1 MRSFVR
7 VLGVARRH
15 AVWIAVAM
23 VSMVLVASSTVFAF
37 NLVRPLYDE
46 VLGHSPASGQQVQS
60 AEAPRPEVPHTGLV
74 AKLDR
79 ASRALRDRMSGLAG
93 GDRRTVL
100 FLVLMAIV
108 IKNLFTFLAR
118 YSVAQLGLATIRDLR
133 DMIFDSLLL
142 QSPRFFQE
150 RSSGVLVA
158 RVVND
163 VRLIHEAL
171 AERMGDLLQDSLTV
185 VGLLVY
191 VFSLNFRLALGTLV
205 VAPVLLAPVVHFSR
219 RLRKRSR
226 QSQERM
232 GDLTATLDEAIK
244 GIKVVQAFGMEKFAA
259 GRFRRATQRHFWAN
273 LKARAIQAANAP
285 VMEIVGAF
293 GALVLIGYASSQIQS
308 GAMTL
313 GDFSAFLLGIYGTY
327 NPIKRLNKF
336 NLALQQAVVASERVY
351 EIVDAPVEVTD
362 RPGAAELQGVGGGV
376 KLEGVWFAYEDERW
390 VLEDFTL
397 AIPEGKTV
405 AIVGPSGAG
414 KSTVAQLIPRFWDV
428 QRGAVRVGGRDVR
441 DLKLASLRK
450 HIGLVTQETV
460 LFNDSVRS
468 NIAFGREDAPQDK
481 VEAAAEAAFAHD
493 FIAEL
498 PEGYDAIIGEGGA
511 KLSGGQR
518 QRLAIARAL
527 FKDPP
532 ILILDEATS
541 QLDTEAERL
550 VQRALENLMQGR
562 TTLVIAHR
570 LATVR
575 RADEIVVMEDGR
587 IAERGTHAELM
598 AARGAYARLVSLQEL
613 A

>member
-1 MRSFVR
+1 M
-7 VLGVARRH
+7 ARRH

-46 VLGHSPASGQQVQS
+46 VLGHSPAAEQAQH
-60 AEAPRPEVPHTGLV
+60 AEAAHPEVPHSGLV
-74 AKLDR
+74 ARLDR
-79 ASRALRDRMSGLAG
+79 ASKALRERLSGLAG
-93 GDRRTVL
+93 GDRRTLL
-100 FLVLMAIV
+100 FLVLVAIV

-118 YSVAQLGLATIRDLR
+118 YSVALLGLATIRDLR
-133 DMIFDSLLL
+133 DQIFDSLLL

-163 VRLIHEAL
+163 VRLIQQAL

-185 VGLLVY
+185 VGLLIY
-191 VFSLNFRLALGTLV
+191 LFSLNFRLALGTLV

-244 GIKVVQAFGMEKFAA
+244 GIKVVQAFGMERFAA
-259 GRFRRATQRHFWAN
+259 ERFRRATHRHFWAN

-293 GALVLIGYASSQIQS
+293 GALVLIGYASAQIQS

-362 RPGAAELQGVGGGV
+362 RPGAVQLEDVGGGV
-376 KLEGVWFAYEDERW
+376 ELEGVWFAYEKERW
-390 VLEDFTL
+390 VLKDFTL

-405 AIVGPSGAG
+405 ALVGPSGAG

-428 QRGAVRVGGRDVR
+428 QQGAVRVGGQDVR

-468 NIAFGREDAPQDK
+468 NIAFGRKDAPQKK
-481 VEAAAEAAFAHD
+481 VEATAEAAFAHD
-493 FIAEL
+493 FISKL
-498 PEGYDAIIGEGGA
+498 PNGYDAVIGEGGA

-575 RADEIVVMEDGR
+575 RADEIVVIEGGR
-587 IAERGTHAELM
+587 IAERGTHDELM